1 MKDLF
6 VEFYGTADNY
16 MMIDSL
22 VRKKTCGL
30 ELRSTC
36 YHEALCVEHKAIIVD
51 RESGFPCDL
60 PKTREILKG
69 DWIHFYPVSHTHFF
83 NVSVLTADEM
93 GRLLKTMSEDKPNE

>member
-6 VEFYGTADNY
+6 IEFDGTADNY
-16 MMIDSL
+16 MMVDSL
-22 VRKKTCGL
+22 VRQKTCGL

-51 RESGFPCDL
+51 RESGFPRDL

-69 DWIHFYPVSHTHFF
+69 NWIHFYPVSHTQFF

-93 GRLLKTMSEDKPNE
+93 RRLLETMSEVKPSG